1 MLVARRSEPW
11 RRWLP
16 AALLRCVSTPQ
27 ESEARTTKQL
37 VSEFDEVT
45 ADVHGWLDPAE
56 SRLLFRLARDADPA
70 GSIVEIGSW
79 QGRSTIWLAAGAKN
93 GRGARVAAV
102 DPHRG
107 TYLRE
112 GDESTEPVLRR
123 NLERAGVA
131 DRVDVL
137 VATSEQAA
145 STWRGPVSLLWIDGD
160 HEYESARR
168 DLLCWERHLLPN
180 AVVAFHDTFI
190 WPGPERVVDE
200 LLVGSRRYRDFE
212 WADTTTAARRC
223 EPLRGFELVRV
234 RMEVLRRQLYGVRLR
249 AYDGNA
255 LGYARFRDA
264 LGRLAPR

>member
-1 MLVARRSEPW
+1 MSTKPDADTRATER
-11 RRWLP
+11 
-16 AALLRCVSTPQ
+16 LLSG
-27 ESEARTTKQL
+27 L
-37 VSEFDEVT
+37 DEIT

-79 QGRSTIWLAAGAKN
+79 QGRSTIWLAAGAKA
-93 GRGARVAAV
+93 GRGARVVAV

-112 GDESTEPVLRR
+112 GDESTEPALRH

-145 STWRGPVSLLWIDGD
+145 STWSGPVSFLWIDGD

-168 DLLCWERHLLPN
+168 DLLCWEQHLLPN
-180 AVVAFHDTFI
+180 AVVALHDTFM

-200 LLVGSRRYRDFE
+200 LLVRSRRYRDFE

-223 EPLRGFELVRV
+223 EPLRGLDLVRV
-234 RMEVLRRQLYGVRLR
+234 RMEVVRRALYGVRLR